1 MIYFMV
7 DSIHIYLASVQGIRN
22 SLQLVKLLGL
32 ASFAF
37 RIYCLCFSIFAIE
50 DNYMVSFQSLLCLCS
65 YSCPHTSGNLMRH
78 RLLEEFVNLHAHVDL
93 NLHTLYLW
101 PFAHLQ
107 HLNIS
112 YQV

>member
-37 RIYCLCFSIFAIE
+37 RIYCICFSIFAIE

-78 RLLEEFVNLHAHVDL
+78 RVIVVFLRFIK
-93 NLHTLYLW
+93 Y
-101 PFAHLQ
+101 
-107 HLNIS
+107 IR
-112 YQV
+112 